1 MGIWEFRRHNVVKEA
16 NMITVPR
23 ERITEMIDI
32 LKRLDVRGF
41 ESNDLLIALVRYLQ
55 GLMQQETE
63 KEKKG

>member
-1 MGIWEFRRHNVVKEA
+1 
-16 NMITVPR
+16 MITVPR

-32 LKRLDVRGF
+32 LKKLDVRGF

-55 GLMQQETE
+55 GLMQQGAE